1 MECYIHSKVRMN
13 TIQRGGAGVS
23 SPFDLEPIIAAIAE
37 LKESIA
43 ILQQME
49 DDRVPLSEMLTE
61 YMERGGQGVNDV
73 SLAYDIAYPN
83 RPLGFIIV
91 RHVNS
96 KQTDYYWKECYTCIR
111 KWYDNPIII
120 IDDSSNFEYLND
132 NLKLVNCHIIYDT
145 EHKGCGELLGYYY
158 YHLLKPFESAVILH
172 DSVFIQKYVDFSL
185 RDANMQFL
193 WTFNSAWDTEL
204 NTYYHELCS
213 PMPLYEEILAFYRQ
227 RQFRGCFGLMSVI
240 KWDFLDLLAEDG
252 LLFALGQIKGR
263 RDARSALERILG
275 FMAFRR
281 DPTIQARWGEIH
293 SYIRWGTTFLEY
305 LGSGIGVVG
314 GIHSDDKLDIV
325 KVWTGR

>member
-13 TIQRGGAGVS
+13 TAVRRGGQEDTYVS
-23 SPFDLEPIIAAIAE
+23 LEPIIQAVSE
-37 LKESIA
+37 LKGSIA
-43 ILQQME
+43 RLRQMQ

-61 YMERGGQGVNDV
+61 SV
-73 SLAYDIAYPN
+73 AYDIAYP
-83 RPLGFIIV
+83 RRDMGFIIV

-120 IDDSSNFEYLND
+120 IDDSSNSEYLND

-172 DSVFIQKYVDFSL
+172 DSVFIQKWIDFSL
-185 RDANMQFL
+185 KGANMQFL

-204 NTYYHELCS
+204 NNYYHELCG
-213 PMPLYEEILAFYRQ
+213 PMPLYEEILAFYRL
-227 RQFRGCFGLMSVI
+227 RKFRGCFGLMSVI

-252 LLFALGQIKGR
+252 LLLALGQIKGR

-281 DPTIQARWGEIH
+281 DPNIQVRYNEIH
-293 SYIRWGTTFLEY
+293 SYMRWGTTFLEY

-314 GIHSDDKLDIV
+314 GINSNDKLDII